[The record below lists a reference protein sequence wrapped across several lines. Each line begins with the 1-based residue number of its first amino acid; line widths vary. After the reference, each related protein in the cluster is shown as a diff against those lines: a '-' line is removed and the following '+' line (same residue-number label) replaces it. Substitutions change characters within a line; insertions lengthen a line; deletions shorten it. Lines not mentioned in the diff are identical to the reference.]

1 MQDLQDV
8 HTALMDHGFSEYTP
22 WKRGVYKYNGQL
34 HTSKGPIDIELTLK
48 GFDKPPSI
56 RLVKVP
62 EELKPRAPHIGAN
75 GDLCYTASGAIAMDI
90 FNPAS
95 QIIACINRATE
106 VMSQILEGKR
116 VADLAEE
123 FFVYWDLQNPLN
135 ERVYLDTKDTD
146 SGYVMAMGITDAK
159 GEIVSGILTDDR
171 SRTLRKLE
179 RLGLGISEV
188 ALAACIIK
196 TTENPMPPI
205 DGNIWPPA
213 TLDDFIN
220 WQHMLDP
227 KSARYIIRRMKLI
240 YEAGDRFALILISSP
255 TAKYSANVK
264 FPDVNVML
272 KSIPHAR
279 NILGPSKLRVMS
291 TSRIDDTYMVERNQ
305 PNRLSL
311 MSKSILLIG
320 AGAIGGHLAD
330 LLVRSGAGLGGG
342 KLTIIDKDQLGVG
355 NIGRHK
361 LGFESLYSYK
371 SEALAKQLGISFPT
385 ADIAPVNK
393 DVKDYP
399 LTDGYD
405 LVINATGEQSLS
417 DWLSVTLNQ
426 EQFSPV
432 LTVWIEGPGAVVRS
446 ILQPTKADA
455 CYRCL
460 ADANRTPLYRS
471 VNEEYE
477 IKLGGHGCES
487 LYVEYPATAAV
498 FAASLAS
505 AHIMDWVNGEGKPLL
520 RTMVIDRKYTRNSD
534 DQDPTKKAD
543 CPACHTTENG

>member
-1 MQDLQDV
+1 MQSLQDI
-8 HTALMDHGFSEYTP
+8 HTALTDYGFIEYTP

-34 HTSKGPIDIELTLK
+34 HTSRGSIDIELTLK

-62 EELKPRAPHIGAN
+62 EVLKPRAPHIGVN
-75 GDLCYTASGAIAMDI
+75 GSLCYTANGAIAMDI

-95 QIIACINRATE
+95 QVISCINRATE
-106 VMSQILEGKR
+106 VLSQILEGKR

-123 FFVYWDLQNPLN
+123 FFIYWDSQNILN
-135 ERVYLDTKDTD
+135 EQVYLDTKDTN
-146 SGYVMAMGITDAK
+146 SGYVSVMGITKAS
-159 GEIVSGILTDDR
+159 GEILSAVITDDR
-171 SRTLRKLE
+171 SRTLKKLE
-179 RLGLGISEV
+179 VFGLSITNA
-188 ALAACIIK
+188 ALAACIIE
-196 TTENPMPPI
+196 TTERPMPLTN
-205 DGNIWPPA
+205 GLTWPPA

-227 KSARYIIRRMKLI
+227 KSARSIIRRMKSI
-240 YEAGDRFALILISSP
+240 YEGGERFAIILISSP
-255 TAKYSANVK
+255 TAKYSANVT
-264 FPDVNVML
+264 FPDVNVAL
-272 KSIPHAR
+272 KSITQAR
-279 NILGPSKLRVMS
+279 KVLGPSKLRVMN

-305 PNRLSL
+305 PNRQSL
-311 MSKSILLIG
+311 ISKRILLIG

-371 SEALAKQLGISFPT
+371 SEALAKQLKISFPT
-385 ADIAPVNK
+385 ADIDPVNRN
-393 DVKDYP
+393 VKDYA
-399 LTDGYD
+399 LTDGFD

-417 DWLSVTLNQ
+417 DWLSMKLNQ
-426 EQFSPV
+426 DQFSPM

-460 ADANRTPLYRS
+460 ADVNRTPLYLS

-505 AHIMDWVNGEGKPLL
+505 AHIMDWVNGEGSPLL

-534 DQDPTKKAD
+534 DQDPIKQVD